1 MRKTAFINVL
11 IWRIVKIEHRFSP
24 PFCERGFR
32 HFYHSRSFLS
42 RFLFKKKA
50 DPSFL
55 IQSLL
60 FLLLAQKK
68 ETKKKALAIEKTPKI
83 SAPALNKTN
92 SFAFGELRHVLFLT
106 GFRFDFKTAFF
117 QRPENA
123 ITIMWSFHFT
133 LLMTQWRKKTHCAT
147 ASYAR
152 TISVKSMTGF

>member
-1 MRKTAFINVL
+1 M
-11 IWRIVKIEHRFSP
+11 KIEHRFSP

-83 SAPALNKTN
+83 SAQALNKTN
-92 SFAFGELRHVLFLT
+92 SPPFGGLGHVLFLT
-106 GFRFDFKTAFF
+106 GFRFDFLTAFF
-117 QRPENA
+117 QRPENSRDFSYHDKMA
-123 ITIMWSFHFT
+123 LNNIF
-133 LLMTQWRKKTHCAT
+133 LQQPRKEGAGGG
-147 ASYAR
+147 SE
-152 TISVKSMTGF
+152 